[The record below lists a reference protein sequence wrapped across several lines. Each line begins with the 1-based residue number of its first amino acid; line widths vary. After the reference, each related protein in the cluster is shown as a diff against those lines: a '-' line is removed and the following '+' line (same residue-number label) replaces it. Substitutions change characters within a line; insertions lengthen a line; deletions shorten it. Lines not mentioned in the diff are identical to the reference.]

1 MANRRVAKSHRAARK
16 KKMKTTKKSS
26 LLESAAAAAAAG
38 GVSRTGAGKQTTK
51 KRLAPTRVRV
61 VNGVAQKQRKA
72 FAEIESLQKAKS
84 RLVKQQVVER
94 MVLKDHLRD
103 LEARK
108 ERIRRGDS
116 AKTERRELAKYI
128 RQLKAEQQVKH
139 ASELQNVEAE
149 LKRLVEERDNV
160 RAARTAAGVNE
171 EDADWEDVED
181 DAAEVDEDE
190 LQRMFAHLVV

>member
-26 LLESAAAAAAAG
+26 LLESVAAAG
-38 GVSRTGAGKQTTK
+38 GLRSGAGKVAAK

-61 VNGVAQKQRKA
+61 VNGVAKKQQKS
-72 FAEIESLQKAKS
+72 FSEIESMQKAKS
-84 RLVKQQVVER
+84 TLVKQQVAER
-94 MVLKDHLRD
+94 MVLKEHLRD

-128 RQLKAEQQVKH
+128 RQLKQEQQVKH
-139 ASELQNVEAE
+139 ASELQNVEGE
-149 LKRLVEERDNV
+149 LRRLIDERDNV
-160 RAARTAAGVNE
+160 RAARTAAGANE
-171 EDADWEDVED
+171 EDADWEDVEED
-181 DAAEVDEDE
+181 VADVDEEE